1 VAPNKYMLGAAALA
15 ATPSPDRQA
24 VGWQDMDYK
33 QILYDP
39 AGGLYRYF
47 NQPADRYYDYSAGPN
62 SYWKQQRQQQ
72 RVSPGATLTSQR
84 QLQARQLRDTLL
96 QQQAANTASLRSQL
110 SQMFPGTGAPAQ
122 TGASPAP
129 PAPGGYTQPYAPQ
142 ESAPQSQSDDAYQ
155 SEDVVGA
162 QNKNAA
168 SSSSKF
174 PPGSYV
180 VVRVK
185 NMPDVIRSQSALGK
199 LGLMGAPRA
208 IEQIA
213 YGKMAEKMQAGM
225 ADEGVDAEVTVT
237 EQPPTRTSGSD
248 IVTGAIAGASGVGLI
263 WLLVKLVGRKR
274 R

>member
-1 VAPNKYMLGAAALA
+1 MAPNKYMLGAAALA

-24 VGWQDMDYK
+24 VGWKDMDYK

-62 SYWKQQRQQQ
+62 AYWKQQRQQQ
-72 RVSPGATLTSQR
+72 RVSPGATFTSQR
-84 QLQARQLRDTLL
+84 QLQAQQLRDTLL

-110 SQMFPGTGAPAQ
+110 SQMFPGTGVPAQ
-122 TGASPAP
+122 TGASPTP
-129 PAPGGYTQPYAPQ
+129 PAPGGYSQPYSPQ
-142 ESAPQSQSDDAYQ
+142 ESAQSDDAYQ

-162 QNKNAA
+162 QSSNKNAA
-168 SSSSKF
+168 PSSKF

-225 ADEGVDAEVTVT
+225 AEEGVDAEVTVT
-237 EQPPTRTSGSD
+237 EQPPTRVSGSD

-263 WLLVKLVGRKR
+263 WLLVKLIGRKR